1 VKIEGGGGRSAR
13 SDAPAEPPRVWQRAA
28 GGVHGFPLRRGGRV
42 LGAAL
47 VGSPGAWPRVRAGE
61 VDAVLQQLALVL
73 DHATLTSSP
82 GGEPTDEVLRLSEQL
97 LAHDLERIQ
106 QEEKISRVEQLKNDL
121 IERMSHELRS
131 PLNGIIE
138 RIISVLA
145 SEHEKLSEAGRLALR
160 GALDSGNAL
169 LRTLSNIHDL
179 WRLRQ
184 REVRVELDDV
194 NLYEVVEEAIFNIRD
209 SLRPD
214 VELEKRMPKSLPK
227 VRTDLA
233 KLNQILFHILDNAAK
248 FTPRGRIELELS
260 LEEGQLLCSVSDTG
274 VGIAPDDQPRVFD
287 EFFQVDAST
296 DNGYP
301 GAGLGLTLARALVEK
316 MGGAIS
322 LTSEIG
328 HGTRLNFMLPVQL
341 A

>member
-1 VKIEGGGGRSAR
+1 
-13 SDAPAEPPRVWQRAA
+13 
-28 GGVHGFPLRRGGRV
+28 
-42 LGAAL
+42 
-47 VGSPGAWPRVRAGE
+47 
-61 VDAVLQQLALVL
+61 
-73 DHATLTSSP
+73 
-82 GGEPTDEVLRLSEQL
+82 
-97 LAHDLERIQ
+97 
-106 QEEKISRVEQLKNDL
+106 
-121 IERMSHELRS
+121 
-131 PLNGIIE
+131 
-138 RIISVLA
+138 
-145 SEHEKLSEAGRLALR
+145 
-160 GALDSGNAL
+160 
-169 LRTLSNIHDL
+169 
-179 WRLRQ
+179 
-184 REVRVELDDV
+184 
-194 NLYEVVEEAIFNIRD
+194 
-209 SLRPD
+209 
-214 VELEKRMPKSLPK
+214 MPKSLPK